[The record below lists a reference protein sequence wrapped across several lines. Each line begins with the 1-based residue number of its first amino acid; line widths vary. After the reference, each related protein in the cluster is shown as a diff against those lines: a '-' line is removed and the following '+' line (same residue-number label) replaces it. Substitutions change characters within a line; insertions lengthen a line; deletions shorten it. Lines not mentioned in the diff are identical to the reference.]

1 MLNLAESQ
9 HASCVHV
16 VQQRR
21 DPSLSHSLRSVIR
34 YTAVWNLHT
43 HTHSVV
49 WYMMRVATFLLTRG
63 AHASTSLTYTHAH
76 AAPTHIA
83 LQFLVVAKRASDV
96 CQTKLR
102 TNTGTKSFILPD
114 QMMRVA
120 HTDTH
125 AGFVLC
131 DQMMRVAVRACYI
144 HPPVP
149 YIIPA
154 PSILC
159 DTSFDAL

>member
-1 MLNLAESQ
+1 MVYDACCNNFVDTRRT
-9 HASCVHV
+9 CKHV
-16 VQQRR
+16 FHV
-21 DPSLSHSLRSVIR
+21 
-34 YTAVWNLHT
+34 HT
-43 HTHSVV
+43 HT
-49 WYMMRVATFLLTRG
+49 
-63 AHASTSLTYTHAH
+63 H

>member
-1 MLNLAESQ
+1 M
-9 HASCVHV
+9 HHV
-16 VQQRR
+16 YMWFSR
-21 DPSLSHSLRSVIR
+21 DETHHSPTHWGLLLDIPLFGA
-34 YTAVWNLHT
+34 YTHT
-43 HTHSVV
+43 HTQCSMV
-49 WYMMRVATFLLTRG
+49 YDACYTFLLTRT
-63 AHASTSLTYTHAH
+63 AHASTSLTYTHTPH
-76 AAPTHIA
+76 PRILHCSFFVAA
-83 LQFLVVAKRASDV
+83 KEASDV

-149 YIIPA
+149 YIIPP

>member
-34 YTAVWNLHT
+34 YTAVWSLHT
-43 HTHSVV
+43 HTPCSMV
-49 WYMMRVATFLLTRG
+49 YDACYTFLLTRT
-63 AHASTSLTYTHAH
+63 AHACTSLTHTHTQ

-83 LQFLVVAKRASDV
+83 LQFLVVAKGASDV
-96 CQTKLR
+96 CQAKLR

-149 YIIPA
+149 YIIPQ